1 MKELTLP
8 DVCEAAARAGINE
21 RCAGAYL
28 HDIRGTMQAL
38 YSSLELLGRQARS
51 GGAHPRIE
59 QGWAL
64 ARRAMEHHETSMLD
78 AFRALTLQPDKAGP
92 VEIAALLGEVA
103 HFLRNDAAAKDVR
116 IQVAAAG
123 EIRVTAD
130 RATLKSLLLGLL
142 LAALDALPDG
152 AELPVSI
159 DRVGHEAVIRVGS
172 HAGCAP
178 LPLDAPLRRA
188 GGRIPAP
195 DLALL
200 FADRF
205 LNAQGGR
212 LEIDPETPPHGALR
226 VYYPT
231 VA

>member
-1 MKELTLP
+1 
-8 DVCEAAARAGINE
+8 
-21 RCAGAYL
+21 
-28 HDIRGTMQAL
+28 
-38 YSSLELLGRQARS
+38 
-51 GGAHPRIE
+51 
-59 QGWAL
+59 
-64 ARRAMEHHETSMLD
+64 MEHHETSMLD

-152 AELPVSI
+152 A
-159 DRVGHEAVIRVGS
+159 
-172 HAGCAP
+172 AGCAP